1 MTQLQHRRRVRC
13 ARRAGVEGPPGDEA
27 EALTDVALGLELGAA
42 QAAREAAAVVFLE
55 GCAYELSV
63 QLNSQ

>member
-1 MTQLQHRRRVRC
+1 MTRPQQSQTWLS
-13 ARRAGVEGPPGDEA
+13 D
-27 EALTDVALGLELGAA
+27 LEDGASTE
-42 QAAREAAAVVFLE
+42 AAREAAEVVFLE

>member
-1 MTQLQHRRRVRC
+1 M
-13 ARRAGVEGPPGDEA
+13 EGPPGDEA